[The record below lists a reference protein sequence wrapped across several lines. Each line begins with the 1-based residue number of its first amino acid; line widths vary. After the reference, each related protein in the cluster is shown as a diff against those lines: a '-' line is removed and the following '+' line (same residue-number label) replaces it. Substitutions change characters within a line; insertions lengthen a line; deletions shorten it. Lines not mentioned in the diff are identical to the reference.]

1 MKLCLIADEANGVHT
16 KFTVFMNGANCGQ
29 LCMTEEE
36 AVFFHQ
42 VVMFSGWINETD
54 EVFSKGCWI
63 NETEKWVDRWA
74 KEDGD
79 GS

>member
-1 MKLCLIADEANGVHT
+1 
-16 KFTVFMNGANCGQ
+16 
-29 LCMTEEE
+29 MTEEE